1 MKNWIANFNQFWRNR
16 LGQTITGRAKRHMNL
31 FLCTLVVINVI
42 AIILNTS
49 NNLFPW
55 VYKTIYVVN
64 FTITV
69 IFAVE
74 YFLSWIYSGVHP
86 VRYVFTFASIIDII
100 SIFPALIAYIMG
112 LSLTHLTVFRLLRLY
127 KFFRITNTMHLFNAV
142 MVRSYKKLGFAFL
155 ILFVVT
161 VIAST
166 LVYYAEN
173 PVQPHKFSSIIE
185 TMWWV
190 ISSLTTAGYVPM
202 NPITAWGK
210 VLSSMIV
217 VIGVALFAIPAGI
230 ISAGFIEEYKLQ
242 RQEYLKR
249 LSKSKKASTNPSVQE
264 KIIEDIRKL

>member
-1 MKNWIANFNQFWRNR
+1 
-16 LGQTITGRAKRHMNL
+16 MNL
-31 FLCTLVVINVI
+31 FLCALVVINVI
-42 AIILNTS
+42 AIVLNTS
-49 NNLFPW
+49 NNLYPW
-55 VYKTIYVVN
+55 VYKTIYFVN
-64 FTITV
+64 FSITV
-69 IFAVE
+69 IFAIE
-74 YFLSWIYSGVHP
+74 YFLSWIYSGQNP

-112 LSLTHLTVFRLLRLY
+112 WNLTHLTVLRLLRLY
-127 KFFRITNTMHLFNAV
+127 KFFRITRTMQLFNSV

-173 PVQPHKFSSIIE
+173 HAQPHKFSSILE

-190 ISSLTTAGYVPM
+190 ISTLTTAGYVPI
-202 NPITAWGK
+202 NPITTLGK
-210 VLSSMIV
+210 ILSSIIV

-242 RQEYLKR
+242 RQDYLNR
-249 LSKSKKASTNPSVQE
+249 LSASKKSSTNPSVQE
-264 KIIEDIRKL
+264 KINEDIRKL